1 MNNLRFIQD
10 LSRGIF
16 SSPDSEEMW
25 ETTLS
30 AIPDEVLLQ
39 KDSRIL
45 VHSVGYGT
53 EADMLVKRMIS
64 LNLCAKEILDKMY
77 VLDRYHI
84 FTNRAR
90 RKGYKN
96 IITED
101 FLAWEPNMK
110 FDVIVG
116 NPPYQDSAAPT
127 LKLWPKFVEK
137 AVDLTKD
144 NGYIAFIT
152 PRAWLE
158 RPNSQLSERLVKNI
172 FTKFQVE
179 QVDITAEKYFNI
191 GEKPCSYVIHKVAKH
206 RPIKII
212 FDDREEYVDYRGQK
226 VPLNNLDHYKISI
239 FDKIQSTTFN
249 KVGSLA
255 YNDTGVVDKIE
266 DMIKKG
272 IMNRDDQNA
281 NNVKVYWTAT
291 QDKNF
296 YMPKANIKPGIK
308 VIINR
313 SGHYYQD
320 IKPTKYIRLD
330 LKEEYGIGAGAY
342 GITVS
347 SEVEGLNLISFLKSK
362 LYRWYIDHEKTS
374 GFNTGIAKLPLLDM
388 TRTWS
393 DDDIYQLFN
402 ISTEEQELINEFY
415 SVKVKQKKKKKV

>member
-1 MNNLRFIQD
+1 
-10 LSRGIF
+10 
-16 SSPDSEEMW
+16 
-25 ETTLS
+25 
-30 AIPDEVLLQ
+30 
-39 KDSRIL
+39 
-45 VHSVGYGT
+45 
-53 EADMLVKRMIS
+53 
-64 LNLCAKEILDKMY
+64 
-77 VLDRYHI
+77 
-84 FTNRAR
+84 
-90 RKGYKN
+90 
-96 IITED
+96 
-101 FLAWEPNMK
+101 
-110 FDVIVG
+110 
-116 NPPYQDSAAPT
+116 
-127 LKLWPKFVEK
+127 
-137 AVDLTKD
+137 
-144 NGYIAFIT
+144 
-152 PRAWLE
+152 
-158 RPNSQLSERLVKNI
+158 
-172 FTKFQVE
+172 
-179 QVDITAEKYFNI
+179 
-191 GEKPCSYVIHKVAKH
+191 
-206 RPIKII
+206 
-212 FDDREEYVDYRGQK
+212 
-226 VPLNNLDHYKISI
+226 
-239 FDKIQSTTFN
+239 
-249 KVGSLA
+249 
-255 YNDTGVVDKIE
+255 
-266 DMIKKG
+266 MIKKG